1 MSVLFILISSMG
13 TKFSSLPGKKKNKKP
28 KERTSKKRHQDRHMA
43 RKQES
48 VALITDH
55 LSDVREKYHIQPKE
69 LGHGHYG
76 VVRKCQE
83 RESGQWFAIKSI
95 RKKKVGKIDV
105 LKREIEILKEVTHPN
120 IINLHEV
127 YEDEKYLHLVTE
139 LCTGGELFD
148 RIIAKTQSK
157 EGHFSEHDA
166 AEIIKEII
174 EAIAY
179 CHDIKHICHRDLKPE
194 NFLFETPDE
203 HSKIKIID
211 FGLSRHED
219 TSPTHMMKTKVGTP
233 YYVAP
238 EVLNKEYDKSCDMWS
253 IGVITYILLCGYPPF
268 YGDNDHE
275 IFASVRAAQYD
286 YPSPEW
292 DDISAKAK
300 DFIDHLL
307 KKDPK
312 ARLTASNALD
322 HSWFSDL
329 GVVDKKTLPKIKHGG
344 SVNTEFKKYMAM
356 SKLKKAALAHIATHL
371 TTEEV
376 KGLKDIFQAIDV
388 DHSGTLTVEE
398 IKGALASGGFSK
410 NINLELEAI
419 IENLDVEHHHELN
432 WKEFVTAT
440 IDKSTIIQE
449 DKIRMAYNHFDRNKR
464 GSITVKD
471 LANVFGSEQQAR
483 EIMKD
488 VDINGDGVISYEEFH
503 EMMEVGEK

>member
-1 MSVLFILISSMG
+1 
-13 TKFSSLPGKKKNKKP
+13 
-28 KERTSKKRHQDRHMA
+28 
-43 RKQES
+43 
-48 VALITDH
+48 
-55 LSDVREKYHIQPKE
+55 VREKYHIQPKE

-83 RESGQWFAIKSI
+83 RETGEWYAIKSI

-148 RIIAKTQSK
+148 RIIAKTQSS

-166 AEIIKEII
+166 AEIIKDII

-179 CHDIKHICHRDLKPE
+179 CHDVKHICHRDLKPE
-194 NFLFETPDE
+194 NFLFETQDE

-275 IFASVRAAQYD
+275 IFASVRAAKYD

-292 DDISAKAK
+292 DDISTKAK

-307 KKDPK
+307 LKDPK
-312 ARLTASNALD
+312 GRLTAANALD
-322 HSWFSDL
+322 HPWFSDL

-356 SKLKKAALAHIATHL
+356 NKLKKVRQGWWWWRGGKRAACHSTKFCSNLTASHTRFLLVSFQAALAHIATHL

-398 IKGALASGGFSK
+398 IKTALANGGFSK
-410 NINLELEAI
+410 NINAELESI
-419 IENLDVEHHHELN
+419 IESLNVEHHHELN
-432 WKEFVTAT
+432 WRDFVTAT
-440 IDKSTIIQE
+440 VDKSVVMQE
-449 DKIRMAYNHFDRNKR
+449 DKIRMAFHHFDRNNR

-471 LANVFGSEQQAR
+471 LSSVFGSDQQAQ
-483 EIMKD
+483 EIIKD
-488 VDINGDGVISYEEFH
+488 IDVNGDGVISYEEFH
-503 EMMEVGEK
+503 EMMEVEEK

>member
-1 MSVLFILISSMG
+1 MS
-13 TKFSSLPGKKKNKKP
+13 
-28 KERTSKKRHQDRHMA
+28 

-83 RESGQWFAIKSI
+83 RESGAWFAIKSI

-105 LKREIEILKEVTHPN
+105 LKREIDILKEVTHPN

-179 CHDIKHICHRDLKPE
+179 CHDVKHICHRDLKPE

-219 TSPTHMMKTKVGTP
+219 TGPTHMMKTKVGTP

-292 DDISAKAK
+292 DGISGKAK

-312 ARLTASNALD
+312 ARLTAANALD
-322 HSWFSDL
+322 HPWFSDL
-329 GVVDKKTLPKIKHGG
+329 GVVDKSTLPKIKHGG
-344 SVNTEFKKYMAM
+344 SVNTEFRKYMAM

-371 TTEEV
+371 TNEEV
-376 KGLKDIFQAIDV
+376 KGLKEVFQAIDV
-388 DHSGTLTVEE
+388 DSSGTLTVEE
-398 IKGALASGGFSK
+398 IKDALANGGFTK
-410 NINLELEAI
+410 NFNAELESI
-419 IENLDVEHHHELN
+419 MDSLDVEGHHELN
-432 WKEFVTAT
+432 WEDFVSAT
-440 IDKSTIIQE
+440 IDKSTVMQE
-449 DKIRMAYNHFDRNKR
+449 DKIRMAFHHFDRTNR
-464 GSITVKD
+464 GSISVKD
-471 LANVFGSEQQAR
+471 LAGVFGSEHQAK
-483 EIMKD
+483 EVMKD
-488 VDINGDGVISYEEFH
+488 VDFNGDGVISYEEFH
-503 EMMEVGEK
+503 AMMEADADK